1 MPYIEF
7 NHIVKEYGS
16 GEASIKALDDAS
28 FYVEKGELAVILGSS
43 GAGRDDSPN
52 ILGEWIL
59 PVQVRSLWMEMILH
73 NIIKT
78 TGRVSA

>member
-28 FYVEKGELAVILGSS
+28 FYVEKGFRLFISWAIANGKNVLLLPWKSIVLIILWRPGCCWC
-43 GAGRDDSPN
+43 GRNP
-52 ILGEWIL
+52 
-59 PVQVRSLWMEMILH
+59 
-73 NIIKT
+73 
-78 TGRVSA
+78 A